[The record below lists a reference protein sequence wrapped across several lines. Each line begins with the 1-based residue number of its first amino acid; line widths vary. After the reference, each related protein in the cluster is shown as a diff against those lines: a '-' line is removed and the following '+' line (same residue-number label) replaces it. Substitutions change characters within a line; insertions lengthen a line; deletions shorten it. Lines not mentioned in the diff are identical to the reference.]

1 MVVLSKSL
9 IVSNLAL
16 GDLEMALKSLTHMWD
31 GQLQS
36 TTKINIE
43 RSDPSTGE
51 LLTLVPD
58 GTAEDADKAVA
69 SARKAFDEGPW
80 RNLSGIE
87 RAKYINRLAD
97 LLERSIEKF
106 APIEAKETGKALA
119 LARNDVNNSAQLFRY
134 AASLAMTM
142 HGDVHTNLGKGFT
155 GLITRV
161 PVGVAA
167 LITPWNFPLLLM
179 AQKLPFAI
187 GAGCTVILKPSEYTS
202 STSSMFAELV
212 QEAKIPEGVINIVLG
227 YGNTVGQR
235 LIEHPDVDFVSFTG
249 STRTGR
255 TVIEASKHTLK
266 RTSMELGGKSANIV
280 FKDAVIDDALDGVLF
295 GVLFNNGE
303 CCVSGSRLL
312 IEESIADDFV
322 KRLAERMGNMK
333 VGDPLESGVDI
344 GPMIHPGHLAAVLGH
359 IEKAVKQGATIATG
373 GSKLMADGL
382 SKGCFVAP
390 TIVDN
395 VSQKHDIF
403 NEEVFGP
410 VLTVTRFKDAS
421 EAIQV
426 ANSVKYGLAAS
437 IWSKNIDT
445 TLDVASELQAGTVW
459 INTTIDGSPQL
470 PGGGVKES
478 GFGREMGQVG
488 FDEFT
493 EIKTIQIR
501 TGARNHF
508 FK

>member
-1 MVVLSKSL
+1 MT
-9 IVSNLAL
+9 VST
-16 GDLEMALKSLTHMWD
+16 LTHMWD
-31 GQLQS
+31 G
-36 TTKINIE
+36 KIQKGSGSNIE
-43 RSDPSTGE
+43 RMDPSTGL

-58 GTAEDADKAVA
+58 GTAQDADKAVQ

-80 RNLSGIE
+80 RFISGME
-87 RAKYINRLAD
+87 RAKYINTLAQ
-97 LLERSIEKF
+97 LLDANQKSF
-106 APIEAKETGKALA
+106 AEIEAKETGKTLALA
-119 LARNDVNNSAQLFRY
+119 LGDVTNSANLFRY

-155 GLITRV
+155 GLVTRV
-161 PVGVAA
+161 PVGVAT

-187 GAGCTVILKPSEYTS
+187 GAGCTVVLKPSEYTS

-212 QEAKIPEGVINIVLG
+212 KEAKIPDGVINVVLG
-227 YGNTVGQR
+227 YGHTVGQR

-255 TVIEASKHTLK
+255 TVIDASKHTLK

-280 FKDAVIDDALDGVLF
+280 FEDANIDDAIDGVMF

-312 IEESIADDFV
+312 VQDSIADEFV
-322 KRLAERMGNMK
+322 KNLSIRMGK
-333 VGDPLESGVDI
+333 LKIGDPLKPGVDI
-344 GPMIHPGHLAAVLGH
+344 GPMIHGGHLDAVLDH
-359 IEKAVKQGATIATG
+359 VAKAVSQGAKVTIG
-373 GSKLMADGL
+373 GTKLKAEGL
-382 SKGCFVAP
+382 SKGFFVGP
-390 TIVDN
+390 TIVDH
-395 VSQKHDIF
+395 VTEKQDIF
-403 NEEVFGP
+403 HDEVFGP

-421 EAIQV
+421 DAIKI
-426 ANSVKYGLAAS
+426 ANSVKYGLANS
-437 IWSKNIDT
+437 VWSKNIDT
-445 TLDVASELQAGTVW
+445 ALDMAGELRSGTVW

>member
-1 MVVLSKSL
+1 
-9 IVSNLAL
+9 
-16 GDLEMALKSLTHMWD
+16 MAISTLTHMWN
-31 GQLQS
+31 GKLQS
-36 TTKINIE
+36 GTKSNIE
-43 RSDPSTGE
+43 RIDPSNGE

-58 GTAEDADKAVA
+58 GTTDDADKAID
-69 SARKAFDEGPW
+69 SARRAFDDGPW
-80 RNLSGIE
+80 RHLSGIE
-87 RAKYINRLAD
+87 RAKYINLLAD
-97 LLERSIEKF
+97 LLDQNIDKF
-106 APIEAKETGKALA
+106 APIEAKETGKTLS
-119 LARNDVNNSAQLFRY
+119 LARNDVVNSANLFRY

-187 GAGCTVILKPSEYTS
+187 GAGCTVVLKPSEYTS
-202 STSSMFAELV
+202 RTSSMFAELV
-212 QEAKIPEGVINIVLG
+212 NEAKIPDGVINIVLG
-227 YGNTVGQR
+227 YGHTVGQH

-255 TVIEASKHTLK
+255 AVIEASKLTLK

-280 FKDAVIDDALDGVLF
+280 FSDAVIEDAIDGVLF
-295 GVLFNNGE
+295 GILFNNGE

-312 IEESIADDFV
+312 VEESIADSFV
-322 KRLAERMGNMK
+322 DKLSERMGKMK
-333 VGDPLESGVDI
+333 VGDPLNAGVDI
-344 GPMIHPGHLAAVLGH
+344 GPMIHPGHLDSVIEH

-373 GSKLMADGL
+373 GARLVTGEL
-382 SKGCFVAP
+382 NKGCFMAP
-390 TIVDN
+390 TIVDH
-395 VSQKHDIF
+395 VTSKHKIF
-403 NEEVFGP
+403 HDEVFGP
-410 VLTVTRFKDAS
+410 VLTVTRFKDS
-421 EAIQV
+421 TEAIQI

-437 IWSKNIDT
+437 VWSKSLDT
-445 TLDVASELQAGTVW
+445 TLDMASELRAGTVW

-478 GFGREMGQVG
+478 GFGREMGQAG

-493 EIKTIQIR
+493 EVKTIQIR

>member
-1 MVVLSKSL
+1 MTISTLS
-9 IVSNLAL
+9 
-16 GDLEMALKSLTHMWD
+16 HMWD
-31 GQLQS
+31 GKLQ
-36 TTKINIE
+36 TGTKSNIE
-43 RSDPSTGE
+43 RIDPSTGE

-58 GTAEDADKAVA
+58 GTAEDAEKAIA
-69 SARKAFDEGPW
+69 SARKAFDDGPW

-87 RAKYINRLAD
+87 RAKYINLLAD
-97 LLERSIEKF
+97 LLDKNIDKF
-106 APIEAKETGKALA
+106 APIEAKETGKTLA
-119 LARNDVNNSAQLFRY
+119 LARADVTNSANLFRY

-155 GLITRV
+155 GLVTRV

-187 GAGCTVILKPSEYTS
+187 GAGCTVVLKPSEYTS

-212 QEAKIPEGVINIVLG
+212 KEAKIPNGVINIVLG
-227 YGNTVGQR
+227 YGHTVGQHI
-235 LIEHPDVDFVSFTG
+235 IEHSDVDFVSFTG

-255 TVIEASKHTLK
+255 AVIEASKLSLK

-280 FKDAVIDDALDGVLF
+280 FNDAVIDDAVDGVLF
-295 GVLFNNGE
+295 GILFNNGE

-312 IEESIADDFV
+312 VEESIADTFV
-322 KRLAERMGNMK
+322 KKLADRMSKMK
-333 VGDPLESGVDI
+333 VGDPLDDGIDI
-344 GPMIHPGHLAAVLGH
+344 GPMIHPGHVDAVIGH
-359 IEKAVKQGATIATG
+359 IEKAVSQGATIATG
-373 GSKLMADGL
+373 GFRLMKDGL

-390 TIVDN
+390 TIVDH
-395 VSQKHDIF
+395 VTSKHNIF
-403 NEEVFGP
+403 HDEVFGP
-410 VLTVTRFKDAS
+410 VLTVTRFKNAS
-421 EAIQV
+421 EAIQI

-437 IWSKNIDT
+437 VWSKSLDT
-445 TLDVASELQAGTVW
+445 ALDMASELRAGTVW
-459 INTTIDGSPQL
+459 VNTTIDGSPQL

>member
-1 MVVLSKSL
+1 
-9 IVSNLAL
+9 
-16 GDLEMALKSLTHMWD
+16 MWD
-31 GQLQS
+31 GKLQ
-36 TTKINIE
+36 TGTKSNIE
-43 RSDPSTGE
+43 RIDPSTGE

-58 GTAEDADKAVA
+58 GTAEDAEKAIA
-69 SARKAFDEGPW
+69 SARKAFDDGPW

-87 RAKYINRLAD
+87 RAKYINLLAD
-97 LLERSIEKF
+97 LLDKNIDKF
-106 APIEAKETGKALA
+106 APIEAKETGKTLA
-119 LARNDVNNSAQLFRY
+119 LARADVTNSANLFRY

-155 GLITRV
+155 GLVTRV

-187 GAGCTVILKPSEYTS
+187 GAGCTVVLKPSEYTS

-212 QEAKIPEGVINIVLG
+212 KEAKIPDGVINIVLG
-227 YGNTVGQR
+227 YGHTVGQHI
-235 LIEHPDVDFVSFTG
+235 IEHSDVDFVSFTG

-255 TVIEASKHTLK
+255 AVIEASKLSLK

-280 FKDAVIDDALDGVLF
+280 FNDAVIDDAVDGVLF
-295 GVLFNNGE
+295 GILFNNGE

-312 IEESIADDFV
+312 VEESIADNFV
-322 KRLAERMGNMK
+322 KKLADRMSKMN
-333 VGDPLESGVDI
+333 VGDPLKDGIDI
-344 GPMIHPGHLAAVLGH
+344 GPMIHPGHVDAVIGH
-359 IEKAVKQGATIATG
+359 IEKAVSQGANIATG
-373 GSKLMADGL
+373 GFRLMNDGL
-382 SKGCFVAP
+382 NKGCFVAP
-390 TIVDN
+390 TIVDH
-395 VSQKHDIF
+395 VTSKHSIF
-403 NEEVFGP
+403 HDEVFGP
-410 VLTVTRFKDAS
+410 VLTVTRFKNAN
-421 EAIQV
+421 EAIQI

-437 IWSKNIDT
+437 VWSKSLDT
-445 TLDVASELQAGTVW
+445 ALDMASELRAGTVW
-459 INTTIDGSPQL
+459 VNTTIDGSPQL

>member
-1 MVVLSKSL
+1 MTVSTLS
-9 IVSNLAL
+9 
-16 GDLEMALKSLTHMWD
+16 HMWD
-31 GQLQS
+31 GKLQ
-36 TTKINIE
+36 TGTKSNIE
-43 RSDPSTGE
+43 RIDPSTGE

-58 GTAEDADKAVA
+58 GTAEDAEKAIA

-87 RAKYINRLAD
+87 RAKYINLLAD
-97 LLERSIEKF
+97 LLDKNIDKF
-106 APIEAKETGKALA
+106 APIEARETGKTLA
-119 LARNDVNNSAQLFRY
+119 LARADVANSANLFRY

-155 GLITRV
+155 GLVTRV

-187 GAGCTVILKPSEYTS
+187 GAGCTVVLKPSEYTS
-202 STSSMFAELV
+202 STSAMFAELV
-212 QEAKIPEGVINIVLG
+212 KEAKIPEGVINIVLG
-227 YGNTVGQR
+227 YGHTVGQH
-235 LIEHPDVDFVSFTG
+235 LIEHSDVDFVSFTG

-255 TVIEASKHTLK
+255 AVIEASKLSLK

-280 FKDAVIDDALDGVLF
+280 FNDAVIDDAIDGVLF
-295 GVLFNNGE
+295 GILFNNGE

-312 IEESIADDFV
+312 VEESIADTFV
-322 KRLAERMGNMK
+322 KKLADRMTKMK
-333 VGDPLESGVDI
+333 VGDPLHDGIDI
-344 GPMIHPGHLAAVLGH
+344 GPMIHPGHLDAVIGH
-359 IEKAVKQGATIATG
+359 IEKAVSQGATIATG
-373 GSKLMADGL
+373 GFRLTNDGL
-382 SKGCFVAP
+382 DKGCFVAP
-390 TIVDN
+390 TIVDH
-395 VSQKHDIF
+395 VTSKHSIF
-403 NEEVFGP
+403 NDEVFGP
-410 VLTVTRFKDAS
+410 VLTVTRFKNAS
-421 EAIQV
+421 EAIQI

-437 IWSKNIDT
+437 VWSKSLDT
-445 TLDVASELQAGTVW
+445 ALDMASELRAGTIWV
-459 INTTIDGSPQL
+459 NTTIDGSPQL

>member
-1 MVVLSKSL
+1 MS
-9 IVSNLAL
+9 VSTLA
-16 GDLEMALKSLTHMWD
+16 HMWD
-31 GQLQS
+31 GNLQ
-36 TTKINIE
+36 TGTKSNIE
-43 RSDPSTGE
+43 RIDPSNGE

-58 GTAEDADKAVA
+58 GTVEDANNAIA
-69 SARKAFDEGPW
+69 SARKAFDDGPW

-87 RAKYINRLAD
+87 RAKYINLLAD
-97 LLERSIEKF
+97 LLDKNIDKF
-106 APIEAKETGKALA
+106 APIEARETGKTLT
-119 LARNDVNNSAQLFRY
+119 LARADVTNSANLFRY

-155 GLITRV
+155 GLVTRV

-187 GAGCTVILKPSEYTS
+187 GAGCTVVLKPSEYTS
-202 STSSMFAELV
+202 STSSMFADLV
-212 QEAKIPEGVINIVLG
+212 REAKIPDGVINIVLG
-227 YGNTVGQR
+227 YGHTVGQR

-249 STRTGR
+249 STKTGR
-255 TVIEASKHTLK
+255 AVIEASKLSLK

-280 FKDAVIDDALDGVLF
+280 FKDAVIEDAIDGVLF
-295 GVLFNNGE
+295 GILFNNGE

-312 IEESIADDFV
+312 IEENIADLFV
-322 KRLAERMGNMK
+322 KKLADRMSKMK
-333 VGDPLESGVDI
+333 VGDPLDAGIDI
-344 GPMIHPGHLAAVLGH
+344 GPMIHPGHVDAVIGH
-359 IEKAVKQGATIATG
+359 IEKAVSQGATIATG
-373 GSKLMADGL
+373 GSRLMTDGL
-382 SKGCFVAP
+382 NKGCFVAP
-390 TIVDN
+390 TIVDHVTSKQN
-395 VSQKHDIF
+395 IFHD
-403 NEEVFGP
+403 EVFGP
-410 VLTVTRFKDAS
+410 VLTVTRFKNAN
-421 EAIQV
+421 EAVEI

-437 IWSKNIDT
+437 VWSKSLDT
-445 TLDVASELQAGTVW
+445 ALDMASELRAGTVW
-459 INTTIDGSPQL
+459 VNTTIDGSPQL